1 MTNYGKKQR
10 NFVRNLVKKVGI
22 TDATSNLHHF
32 LKNLSMFIF
41 SSFASKEKRS
51 TSKTLVPSFLFLFL
65 RRKRKTR
72 DKNERVIR
80 NYVSEP
86 SFYHFQQTILKRREN
101 EQYLHY
107 ICRKAFFLILQTFV
121 ERVYSPHNVFEHRKR

>member
-65 RRKRKTR
+65 RRKRKRKRKRNRSKEKERKGKERKGKERKTR
-72 DKNERVIR
+72 DYNERVIR
-80 NYVSEP
+80 NYVSEL
-86 SFYHFQQTILKRREN
+86 SFYCFLQTLSSKVGW
-101 EQYLHY
+101 
-107 ICRKAFFLILQTFV
+107 RKA
-121 ERVYSPHNVFEHRKR
+121 